1 MSAKSIIGG
10 GKSAK
15 ITQKLNE
22 VKEVIQNKPDA
33 DIIKVL
39 EYFDYDVGETINS
52 FVNGNYLLFLTLNH
66 VVFLCTQK
74 LNKYCSRTFVGI

>member
-52 FVNGNYLLFLTLNH
+52 FVNGNYLLFLTLNQ

-74 LNKYCSRTFVGI
+74 LNKYCSRT